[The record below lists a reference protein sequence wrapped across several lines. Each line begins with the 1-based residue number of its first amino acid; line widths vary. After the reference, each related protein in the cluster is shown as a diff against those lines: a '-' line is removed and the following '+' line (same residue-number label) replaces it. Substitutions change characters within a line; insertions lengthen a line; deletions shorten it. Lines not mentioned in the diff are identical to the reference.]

1 MDSED
6 ALSKAIRS
14 AKALNLKESEVETLE
29 ETEAIT
35 NLVIPEVLDLIK
47 DERMRGD
54 VRWLQEAHV
63 KQNSHRWTHVAQLT
77 ADLFARSGGAERVRA
92 YHEMEKY
99 VADLDISQIESIG
112 DRNVRDAIMAIKL
125 IHTKTR
131 ERMTRL
137 TAACYDR

>member
-6 ALSKAIRS
+6 ALSNVIRS
-14 AKALNLKESEVETLE
+14 AKALDLKEGEVETLE

-47 DERMRGD
+47 DQKMRGE
-54 VRWLQEAHV
+54 VRRLREAHLR
-63 KQNSHRWTHVAQLT
+63 QNSHRWTNVAELT
-77 ADLFARSGGAERVRA
+77 ADLFARSSGAKRVRA

-99 VADLDISQIESIG
+99 VAELDFPQIESIG
-112 DRNVRDAIMAIKL
+112 ERDVRDAIMAIKL

-131 ERMTRL
+131 ERR
-137 TAACYDR
+137 